1 MGLITALG
9 TGTEETWKGLCEGR
23 SGVSTITRFDPT
35 QFSTRIAAEVKNF
48 DPLQWFEKK
57 DVKKMDSFI
66 HYAVAAADCAM
77 RQAGLTITPEIAER
91 TGVFIGSGIG
101 GFTIIEREHQAFLEG
116 GPRKISPFFIPSSFE
131 LKVTVWPVRLC
142 SEKSISG
149 SPNFCRSIPFCKR
162 FPSRFEGLAVHPQ
175 NKLRPRRVVYNLF
188 LLAVQPSTKTRADG
202 NRR

>member
-9 TGTEETWKGLCEGR
+9 TGSEAMWKGLCEGR
-23 SGVSTITRFDPT
+23 SGVSTISRFDPT

-116 GPRKISPFFIPSSFE
+116 GPRKISPSLFPRASST
-131 LKVTVWPVRLC
+131 LRPVRFLYA
-142 SEKSISG
+142 SELED
-149 SPNFCRSIPFCKR
+149 PNLRHARPAHRALTRSAMLSRDFSRRCRRHDLRR
-162 FPSRFEGLAVHPQ
+162 FRSCRH
-175 NKLRPRRVVYNLF
+175 
-188 LLAVQPSTKTRADG
+188 ADG
-202 NRR
+202 RWWIRRYAGAFDPQ